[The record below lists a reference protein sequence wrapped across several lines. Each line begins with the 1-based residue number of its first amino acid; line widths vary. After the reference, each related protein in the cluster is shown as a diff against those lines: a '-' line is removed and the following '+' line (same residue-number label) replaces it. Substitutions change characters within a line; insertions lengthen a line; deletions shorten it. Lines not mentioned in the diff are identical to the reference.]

1 MQEELSLWGSF
12 MQMTGRF
19 GVKVSIQVQHD
30 KGDFSTIEKELRKL
44 EETDLSYDL
53 IFGVPTY

>member
-1 MQEELSLWGSF
+1 
-12 MQMTGRF
+12 MTGRF